1 MNNSALDRWVQIQQY
16 QVDLSVYGDV
26 MRGATATQIDR
37 DIATKK
43 YICAVDCLVMEMD
56 ALAKG
61 GVLKEI
67 AEFLEARG
75 RRLT

>member
-1 MNNSALDRWVQIQQY
+1 MSYSARDRWVQIQQY
-16 QVDLSVYGDV
+16 QVDLSVFRDV
-26 MRGATATQIDR
+26 MRAVGSTQIDR

-56 ALAKG
+56 ALAKD

-67 AEFLEARG
+67 AEFLEGRS
-75 RRLT
+75 RRLS